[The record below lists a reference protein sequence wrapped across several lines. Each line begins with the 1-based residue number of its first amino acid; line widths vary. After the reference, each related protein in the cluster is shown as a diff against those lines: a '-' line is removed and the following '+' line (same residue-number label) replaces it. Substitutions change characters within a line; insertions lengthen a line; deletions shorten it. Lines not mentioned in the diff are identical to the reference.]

1 MAKTAITPTRNQDFA
16 EWYQQV
22 IIAADLAENSPVRG
36 CMVIKPY
43 GYAIWEN
50 IQRIFDAKIKKLGVE
65 NAYFP
70 LLIPLEFLSKEAEHI
85 DGFAK
90 ECAVITHHRL
100 KKGPDGRL
108 VPDGELQSPYIIRP
122 TSEAIIGNVISKWIN
137 TYRDLPLKLN
147 QWCNV
152 MRWEMRPRMF
162 LRTSEFLWQEGHT
175 VFETELE
182 AREDALKMLNTYYDF
197 MTQELALPAIKGEK
211 TPEER
216 FPGAKNTY
224 TLETMTQDGKA
235 LQAGTSHY
243 LGQSF
248 SNAFNIKFLGRDN
261 AQHTAYTTS
270 WGISTRLIGGI
281 IMTHAD
287 DDGLVLPPAI
297 APHQVVIIPLIHDNA
312 NAEQINAY
320 CTNVQQSLESLN
332 VRTHIDTT
340 ENSPPNKIWKWI
352 KKGAPI
358 RLEIGFK
365 EVSESKLT
373 LGRRDKPKPEK
384 TFLTLSQLNEIPT
397 ILKQIEDVLR
407 QRSIVARDCCIQSVN
422 SVHQLDDLF
431 NSDFK
436 GWAIMDKDLTD
447 QPEFDEIAKKH
458 SLSRRCIPQE
468 GYPENTVFVA
478 KSY

>member
-1 MAKTAITPTRNQDFA
+1 MIKTAITPTRDQDFS

-100 KKGPDGRL
+100 KKDDSGKL

-122 TSEAIIGNVISKWIN
+122 TSEAIIGNVISKWVN

-175 VFETELE
+175 VFETEKD
-182 AREDALKMLNTYYDF
+182 ANDDALKMLDTYYDF
-197 MTQELALPAIKGEK
+197 MTNELALPAIKGEK

-216 FPGAKNTY
+216 FPGAQNTY

-248 SNAFNIKFLGRDN
+248 SKAFNIKFLGRDN
-261 AQHTAYTTS
+261 LQHTAYTTS

-287 DDGLVLPPAI
+287 DDGLILPPAI
-297 APHQVVIIPLIHDNA
+297 APYQVVIIPLIHDA
-312 NAEQINAY
+312 AKADQVLSY
-320 CTNVQQSLESLN
+320 CHQTEEILSCMGI
-332 VRTHIDTT
+332 RTLIDTT
-340 ENSPPNKIWKWI
+340 EISGPNKIWKWI

-365 EVSESKLT
+365 EVSESKTT
-373 LGRRDKPKPEK
+373 LSRRDKPQSEK
-384 TFLTLSQLNEIPT
+384 IFLRQDQLDQIPD
-397 ILKQIEDVLR
+397 ILHQIETTLR
-407 QRSIVARDCCIQSVN
+407 ERAIAYRNARIQTVDSLTE
-422 SVHQLDDLF
+422 LDDLF
-431 NSDFK
+431 KNDFE
-436 GWAIMDKDLTD
+436 GWAVMNKEISDNTGFEAIAQKYALT
-447 QPEFDEIAKKH
+447 
-458 SLSRRCIPQE
+458 RRCIPKE
-468 GYPENTVFVA
+468 GFPQNSVFIGKA
-478 KSY
+478 Y